1 MANLAIEVRCA
12 RLGELLVET
21 GLINT
26 QQLQKALQVQQETGK
41 FLGETLVSLGFISP
55 NDLGPCLKAIT
66 GFPFIHLG
74 ETYVDLGV
82 AHELSDA
89 VARRMKALPF
99 QKKQEGICVALA
111 DPLDVSALD
120 ELRRRFNQRILPYLA
135 LESDLLEAIERVYRQ
150 RPRAASVLQEMD
162 GQTPEAELSTDELL
176 GMAEDAPIVRLVN
189 GLIQDAIAGGV
200 SDIHIEP
207 QETTVRVRFR
217 QDGLLYDQMTLPRG
231 HYAAVISRIK
241 ILAHM
246 NIAERRR
253 PQDGRFV
260 MHGENGEVYDLRIS
274 TIPVIYGEKVV
285 MRLLKKTGILTSPDK
300 LGLLPEQRAIFDK
313 MTRQAYGILLVTG
326 PTGSGKTTTL
336 YSILNRINQT
346 ERNISTIE
354 DPVEY
359 HLNGVNQMQ
368 VMPQIGIT
376 FASGLR
382 ALMRQDPD
390 VIMVGEIRDK
400 ETAETAIQAAL
411 TGHLVLSTLHT
422 NDAPGAIVRLQNM
435 GIEPFLISSALI
447 GVIGQRL
454 VRTVCPH
461 CRELFPPPPGLLDSL
476 GIRLPNGFRPVLARG
491 AGCPRCGGRGMRGR
505 TALFELMP
513 MSETLRQMALQQRPG
528 SDLQRQAKLE
538 GMITMREAGL
548 RRVVEGITTPDELSR
563 VLTVEH
569 GEGN

>member
-21 GLINT
+21 GLIT
-26 QQLQKALQVQQETGK
+26 SAQLQKALQVQKETGQ
-41 FLGETLVSLGFISP
+41 FLGETLFALGFISP
-55 NDLGPCLKAIT
+55 NDLGPCLKAVT
-66 GFPFIHLG
+66 GFPFVYLS
-74 ETYVDLGV
+74 ETYVDMRL
-82 AHELSDA
+82 AHVLPDA
-89 VARRMKALPF
+89 VAKRFRALPF
-99 QKKQEGICVALA
+99 QKRTEGVCVALA
-111 DPLDVSALD
+111 DPLDVSATD

-135 LESDLLEAIERVYRQ
+135 LEKDLMEAIERVYSQ
-150 RPRAASVLQEMD
+150 RPRAASVLEEID
-162 GQTPEAELSTDELL
+162 VNSAEPDLSTDELVGL
-176 GMAEDAPIVRLVN
+176 AEDAPIVRLVN

-207 QETTVRVRFR
+207 QENGVRVRFR
-217 QDGLLYDQMTLPRG
+217 QDGLLYDQMNLPRG

-241 ILAHM
+241 ILSHM

-260 MHGENGEVYDLRIS
+260 FQGENGDVYDLRVS
-274 TIPVIYGEKVV
+274 TIPVLYGEKVV
-285 MRLLKKTGILTSPDK
+285 MRLLKKTGILTTPDR
-300 LGLLPEQRAIFDK
+300 LGLLPEQRAVFDR
-313 MTRQAYGILLVTG
+313 MTCQSYGMILVTG

-336 YSILNRINQT
+336 YSVLNRINQT

-354 DPVEY
+354 DPIEY
-359 HLNGVNQMQ
+359 HLQGVNQMQ

-454 VRTVCPH
+454 VRTVCPN
-461 CRELFPPPPGLLDSL
+461 CRELFPPPPGLLSSL
-476 GIRLPNGFRPVLARG
+476 GICLPEGVRPMLARG
-491 AGCPRCGGRGMRGR
+491 TGCPRCSGRGMRGR

-513 MSETLRQMALQQRPG
+513 MSEALRQMALQQRPG
-528 SDLQRQAKLE
+528 TELQRQARKE

-548 RRVVEGITTPDELSR
+548 RKLVEGLTTPEELNR
-563 VLTVEH
+563 VLAVEDAA
-569 GEGN
+569 

>member
-1 MANLAIEVRCA
+1 M
-12 RLGELLVET
+12 
-21 GLINT
+21 
-26 QQLQKALQVQQETGK
+26 
-41 FLGETLVSLGFISP
+41 
-55 NDLGPCLKAIT
+55 
-66 GFPFIHLG
+66 
-74 ETYVDLGV
+74 
-82 AHELSDA
+82 
-89 VARRMKALPF
+89 
-99 QKKQEGICVALA
+99 
-111 DPLDVSALD
+111 
-120 ELRRRFNQRILPYLA
+120 
-135 LESDLLEAIERVYRQ
+135 
-150 RPRAASVLQEMD
+150 LQEMD
-162 GQTPEAELSTDELL
+162 SQATEAELSTDELL

-207 QETTVRVRFR
+207 QETMVRVRFR

-260 MHGENGEVYDLRIS
+260 IHGENGEVYDLRVS

-300 LGLLPEQRAIFDK
+300 LGLLPEQQAIFDR

-454 VRTVCPH
+454 VRTICPH
-461 CRELFPPPPGLLDSL
+461 CREVFPPPPGLLDSL

-491 AGCPRCGGRGMRGR
+491 TGCPRCGGRGMRGR

-528 SDLQRQAKLE
+528 SDLQRQARLE

-548 RRVVEGITTPDELSR
+548 RRVVEGLTTPDELSR
-563 VLTVEH
+563 VLAVEH
-569 GEGN
+569 EEGSGK